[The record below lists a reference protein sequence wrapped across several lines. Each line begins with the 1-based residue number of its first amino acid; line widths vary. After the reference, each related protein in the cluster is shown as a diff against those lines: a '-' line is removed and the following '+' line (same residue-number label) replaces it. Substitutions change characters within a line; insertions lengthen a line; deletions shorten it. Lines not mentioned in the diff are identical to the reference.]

1 MTLAIVYLGGHMESN
16 LLHIPPGPFFTTREL
31 RYQNKHIF
39 SWLSDKIS
47 TSESK
52 IKEKQQAAIKDIADS
67 TQKQ

>member
-1 MTLAIVYLGGHMESN
+1 M
-16 LLHIPPGPFFTTREL
+16 LHIPPGPFFTTREL